1 MDSLLL
7 PPAELDALTS
17 AGRQA
22 LHDDLRRGW
31 HVKQAIGARN
41 QVRLKRCFDAAGP
54 LHHPVF
60 GQLTLVVDPVV
71 YETMRQEHG
80 EQCWRD
86 PAFRRAFARANPEAN
101 IRSKSGKTTLLVNG
115 HRGSAG
121 VCTA

>member
-17 AGRQA
+17 VGRQA

-31 HVKQAIGARN
+31 HVKQAVGVFN
-41 QVRLKRCFDAAGP
+41 QQRLAQAFEQAGP

-71 YETMRQEHG
+71 YETMRHEHG

-86 PAFRRAFARANPEAN
+86 PAFRRAFAKANPEAN
-101 IRSKSGKTTLLVNG
+101 IRSKSGKTSLLVNG
-115 HRGSAG
+115 LRSAG
-121 VCTA
+121 VRTAA